1 MKENLKDKPVKFGE
15 VLSTDEGDIQ
25 WLKNAAFNL
34 RNTSGKTIVRVAVD
48 IIFEATNNSTP
59 FSHTMVRGVIDN
71 QGKSDNSLSDTI
83 SVKLGDSI
91 RFEISD
97 DGYKGVL
104 SFLQSLYG
112 SDFKLKRVAL
122 APKIIVFSDDT
133 MWSYGF
139 NFRHDP
145 NNKDK
150 WLIEEPA
157 TAALKKISFS
167 TNTPSPRA
175 ECIPLSKISKISLS
189 LLSSKKGAATAN
201 YFGCY
206 YPTSLLLTSCGSSGL
221 VNCAQAT
228 MNFSS
233 TERGITIQHQFA
245 HCFLPYYSYGS
256 NTCWMLIP
264 YSLRKCA
271 IMRD

>member
-1 MKENLKDKPVKFGE
+1 
-15 VLSTDEGDIQ
+15 
-25 WLKNAAFNL
+25 
-34 RNTSGKTIVRVAVD
+34 
-48 IIFEATNNSTP
+48 
-59 FSHTMVRGVIDN
+59 MVRGVIDN

-150 WLIEEPA
+150 WLIEEPATAALKKISFSTNTPIKEPA